1 MSVAASV
8 VRDARAEDVAA
19 IDSLRKQ
26 EGDAL
31 GFIPLGAYQ
40 SVALR
45 APVDGRWRH
54 LHSRLVV
61 LLDNDDITGFCYA
74 SYAGHT
80 AKIFQIVV
88 RTDARRW
95 HRAMQL
101 EEAIHHDAVQYGK
114 EAITCR
120 VAYDLEA
127 NFFWRAIG

>member
-95 HRAMQL
+95 HRAMQFPL
-101 EEAIHHDAVQYGK
+101 RQRKPFARPSAQP
-114 EAITCR
+114 R
-120 VAYDLEA
+120 RL
-127 NFFWRAIG
+127 RIGVSGVSRFRYVP